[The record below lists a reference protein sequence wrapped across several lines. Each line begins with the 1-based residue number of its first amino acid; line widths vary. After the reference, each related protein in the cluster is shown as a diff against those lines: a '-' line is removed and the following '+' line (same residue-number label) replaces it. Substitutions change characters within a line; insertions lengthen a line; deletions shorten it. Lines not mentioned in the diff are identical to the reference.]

1 MSRRKGSFGSRMFD
15 ICNIIF
21 MLLIGVIM
29 LYPFLNVIAVSIS
42 SNDQVMMGYV
52 AIIPKDLNFGAYQL
66 VLKDPLV
73 WRSYLNTVLYAIGS
87 VILTLGLT
95 ALLAYPLSVDDFKG
109 KKAITVFL
117 TITMF
122 FNGGLIPT

>member
-1 MSRRKGSFGSRMFD
+1 MFD

-52 AIIPKDLNFGAYQL
+52 TIIPKDLNFGAYQL
-66 VLKDPLV
+66 V
-73 WRSYLNTVLYAIGS
+73 
-87 VILTLGLT
+87 
-95 ALLAYPLSVDDFKG
+95 
-109 KKAITVFL
+109 
-117 TITMF
+117 
-122 FNGGLIPT
+122 